1 MPLAVGGDTATP
13 HNRSLRLAIMAQ
25 HIACGNFVLDVGC
38 GRGEYL
44 LGLLE
49 CTPNALG
56 IDTAEKKLEDCW
68 TQHPKLRQ
76 RALQVSADAMPFP
89 SGQFDV
95 VIVNEVLE
103 HIPNQDGALREIW
116 RVLKPGGKLLLF
128 CPNRFYPF
136 ETHGLLIRGTLR
148 KWLPFLHYLPPSLA
162 SHFAIEAVARNY
174 WPKEATQLLE
184 SHGFCIQQLGFVPQT
199 FENIS
204 RSQPALI
211 GPMRPLLRGGV
222 AAAAKLPLIRVFV
235 SVSTFLMATKDVTNN
250 AEIDAH
256 TEWPEKV
263 PPATRSTNHYL
274 AIFSP
279 IDCAWVNSNR

>member
-13 HNRSLRLAIMAQ
+13 HNRCLRLATMAR
-25 HIACGNFVLDVGC
+25 HIARGDFVLDVGC

-68 TQHPKLRQ
+68 TQHPELRH
-76 RALQVSADAMPFP
+76 RALHESADAMPFP

-103 HIPNQDGALREIW
+103 HIPNQDGALREIR
-116 RVLKPGGKLLLF
+116 RVLKSGGKLLLF

-148 KWLPFLHYLPPSLA
+148 KWLPFLHYLPASLA
-162 SHFAIEAVARNY
+162 SQLAIEAVARNY
-174 WPKEATQLLE
+174 WPKEATHLLE
-184 SHGFCIQQLGFVPQT
+184 AHGFRVQQLGFVPQT

-204 RSQPALI
+204 QSQPALI
-211 GPMRPLLRGGV
+211 GPVRPLLRHGV
-222 AAAAKLPLIRVFV
+222 AAAAKLPLIRAFV
-235 SVSTFLMATKDVTNN
+235 SVSTFLMATKDASNI
-250 AEIDAH
+250 AEIGAH
-256 TEWPEKV
+256 TEWPRKFLRPYY
-263 PPATRSTNHYL
+263 PP
-274 AIFSP
+274 
-279 IDCAWVNSNR
+279 